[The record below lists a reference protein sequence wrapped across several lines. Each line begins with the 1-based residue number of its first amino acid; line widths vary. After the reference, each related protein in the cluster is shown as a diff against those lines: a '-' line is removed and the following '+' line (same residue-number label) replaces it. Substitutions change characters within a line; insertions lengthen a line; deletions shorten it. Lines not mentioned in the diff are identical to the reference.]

1 MAITTTMSSREF
13 NQDTRRALEAAS
25 RGPVFIADGGRP
37 AHVLLT
43 IEDYQKL
50 VDSRASIVDLLAMPG
65 AEDVEFCPP
74 RFGAAHELRTAC
86 ED

>member
-1 MAITTTMSSREF
+1 LAE
-13 NQDTRRALEAAS
+13 RRS
-25 RGPVFIADGGRP
+25 IGRVFITDGGCTAR
-37 AHVLLT
+37 VLLT

-74 RFGAAHELRTAC
+74 RLGAAHELRAAC